1 MKPIYEFLLWDNCS
15 NNCKF
20 CFQRKNPRLYSL
32 DEQQFILKQT
42 LNYLNS
48 DKYLENSHILLVGGE
63 LFDNTA
69 RFSMFSAF
77 FDEIVKMLL
86 DNKIDLLYLNT
97 NLCYDK
103 DCVDMLVSILQQFDK
118 NGLFDRLKFT
128 TSYDIAGRFANHD
141 KHAQFLANLDLIN
154 DKFHNIKIV
163 SNIILTNELCNAIL
177 EDKFNI
183 FEYSKKHNTLVN
195 LIPYIILDNSLAP
208 DRSTIFQ
215 TLRKVF
221 NKNSE
226 FAHAWIQN
234 LDLKQPRKL
243 IYYKN
248 NVWNNCECANSACG
262 HSVNFKRYSNAN
274 TCFICDIK
282 TVFNTIY

>member
-1 MKPIYEFLLWDNCS
+1 MMTTMKPIYEFLLWDNCS

-32 DEQQFILKQT
+32 DEQQSILKQT

-118 NGLFDRLKFT
+118 NDLFDRLKFT

-141 KHAQFLANLDLIN
+141 KHTQFLANLDLIN
-154 DKFHNIKIV
+154 DKFHNINIV

-183 FEYSKKHNTLVN
+183 FEYSKKHSTLVN

-221 NKNSE
+221 NKNPE

-243 IYYKN
+243 IYYKKN
-248 NVWNNCECANSACG
+248 
-262 HSVNFKRYSNAN
+262 
-274 TCFICDIK
+274 
-282 TVFNTIY
+282 